1 MISVS
6 SFWGGIGQLVLTVA
20 AGILDRAVGYLR
32 AGSIAGL
39 VLLCGSL
46 SGWVGSVSVAQ
57 AEEALPDGR
66 VYEMV
71 TPPNNQDANVYV
83 PLAEEAPLSQGVLSL
98 LPFQVATDGSAVTY
112 TGDATT
118 GGEGEI
124 IRGLGDQY
132 LARRTA
138 AGWQQTVIQPNGR
151 HNPYFEGFSSDLS
164 KGFLVAGG
172 GEAKVSPLTSDAPAA
187 GYGALYMRNDFGG
200 ESGLEE
206 SLYQPLFSSPIAFNR
221 TAEGPGGFG
230 VDENVED
237 DRKVGEG
244 PVFAGSTDGSGEFFF
259 EANDD
264 VTASEDPL
272 RPKLDA
278 RIKAEIEH
286 HEEHDFLYESVGGR
300 ASVVDVLPGPG
311 GEVAVDATFG
321 GPPAGNPERN
331 PPDFDGAISS
341 SGQWVYWTDE
351 STGTVY
357 VRVAGARTVQVS
369 AGRAQY
375 WTSAEDGRYAF
386 YVENEQLYRYDAES
400 ELREALTTPG
410 GGVLGVVGASGDG
423 SYLYF
428 AADGVLAAGASAQ
441 TCEKSNGNGPGTLCN
456 FYVWHDGVTRLV
468 AVLSAADGSEAQPFI
483 SIPAFGALQGYGF
496 GDWQPGLGHRTATV
510 TAGGDV
516 VFMSDQSL
524 PVVGFP
530 QGYPGGGADE
540 VYEYRP
546 DVNRVFCLSCSSSGE
561 PLHGGAA
568 AFLPVSWD
576 DAHQPEWVADE
587 GNRVFFDSEASLVP
601 QDTNG
606 KQDVYEWEREGTG
619 TCQAATAVNGGCIY
633 LLSGGTSEADSWF
646 IGAGESGEDVF
657 IATRAQLSPLDKN
670 DAFDLYDARVG
681 GVQPVTEPLCTGTGC
696 QGPPEPAP
704 TFATPASVTFA
715 GVGNFPP
722 PVETKAAAKP
732 KPKAKSLT
740 RAQKL
745 AKALKSCRK
754 QSKAKRASCEAKA
767 RGKFGPARSKSKQQ
781 K

>member
-1 MISVS
+1 VALCISA
-6 SFWGGIGQLVLTVA
+6 FGGAFAQ
-20 AGILDRAVGYLR
+20 
-32 AGSIAGL
+32 
-39 VLLCGSL
+39 
-46 SGWVGSVSVAQ
+46 VAQ

-83 PLAEEAPLSQGVLSL
+83 PFAKEAALSQGVPSV
-98 LPFQVATDGSAVTY
+98 LPFQVAADGSAVAY
-112 TGDATT
+112 TGDGTT
-118 GGEGEI
+118 GGIGEI
-124 IRGLGDQY
+124 GRGLGDQY

-138 AGWQQTVIQPNGR
+138 AGWLQTVIQPDGH
-151 HNPYFEGFSSDLS
+151 HNAYFEGFSSDLS
-164 KGFLVAGG
+164 KSFLVAGRN
-172 GEAKVSPLTSDAPAA
+172 EPKSSPLTSDAPAA
-187 GYGALYMRNDFGG
+187 GYWALYMRYDFGG
-200 ESGLEE
+200 EGGLEE

-221 TAEGPGGFG
+221 TANAPGPFG

-237 DRKVGEG
+237 DRRSGEA
-244 PVFAGSTDGSGEFFF
+244 PVFAGAADGSGEIFF

-264 VTASEDPL
+264 VTAPEDPL
-272 RPKLDA
+272 RPTLDA
-278 RIKAEIEH
+278 RIKAEIED
-286 HEEHDFLYESVGGR
+286 HEDHDYLYESVGGR
-300 ASVVDVLPGPG
+300 ASVVDVLPD
-311 GEVAVDATFG
+311 GEVAADATFG
-321 GPPAGNPERN
+321 GPPAETPKRN

-400 ELREALTTPG
+400 ELREALTPPG
-410 GGVLGVVGASGDG
+410 GGVQGVVGVSGDG

-441 TCEKSNGNGPGTLCN
+441 TCEKSSGEDPGTLCN

-468 AVLSAADGSEAQPFI
+468 AVLSAADGNAVQPFT
-483 SIPAFGALQGYGF
+483 SIPAFGTLQGYGF

-516 VFMSDQSL
+516 VFMSNQPL
-524 PVVGFP
+524 PAVGFP

-540 VYEYRP
+540 VYEYQA
-546 DVNRVFCLSCSSSGE
+546 DVNRMFCLSCSSSGE

-576 DAHQPEWVADE
+576 DAHTPEWVADE
-587 GNRVFFDSEASLVP
+587 GNRVFFDSEVPLVP

-606 KQDVYEWEREGTG
+606 KQDVYEWEREGAG
-619 TCQAATAVNGGCIY
+619 TCTAATAVNGGCVY
-633 LLSGGTSEADSWF
+633 LLSGGSSEADSWF
-646 IGAGESGEDVF
+646 IGASESGDDVF
-657 IATRAQLSPLDKN
+657 IATRAQLSSLDEN
-670 DAFDLYDARVG
+670 DAFDLYDARVDG
-681 GVQPVTEPLCTGTGC
+681 AQPVTEPLCTGTGC
-696 QGPPEPAP
+696 QGLPEPAP

-722 PVETKAAAKP
+722 PVETKAAVKS
-732 KPKAKSLT
+732 KPKAKPLT

-745 AKALKSCRK
+745 AKALKTCR
-754 QSKAKRASCEAKA
+754 AKRNKHNQSVCEAQ
-767 RGKFGPARSKSKQQ
+767 ARSKYGPAVKRETT
-781 K
+781 KKK

>member
-1 MISVS
+1 MRSQDKQPSHSSDQMISVS
-6 SFWGGIGQLVLTVA
+6 SFWGDIGQLVLTLA
-20 AGILDRAVGYLR
+20 AGILDRAAGYLR

-46 SGWVGSVSVAQ
+46 SGWIGSVGVAQ

-83 PLAEEAPLSQGVLSL
+83 PLAEEAPVSQGVATVR
-98 LPFQVATDGSAVTY
+98 PFQVATDGSAVAY
-112 TGDATT
+112 VGDATT
-118 GGEGEI
+118 GGTGEAS
-124 IRGLGDQY
+124 RGIGDQY

-138 AGWQQTVIQPNGR
+138 AGWLQTVIQPDSH
-151 HNPYFEGFSSDLS
+151 HNTSFESFSSDLS
-164 KGFLVAGG
+164 KGFLVAGK
-172 GEAKVSPLTSDAPAA
+172 GEAAVSPLTSDAPAG
-187 GYGALYMRNDFGG
+187 GYWVLYMRNDFGG
-200 ESGLEE
+200 EGGLEE
-206 SLYQPLFSSPIAFNR
+206 SLYQSLYSSPIAFNR
-221 TAEGPGGFG
+221 IAKGPGAFG

-237 DRKVGEG
+237 NRKSGEV
-244 PVFAGSTDGSGEFFF
+244 PVFAGATDGSGELFF

-264 VTASEDPL
+264 VTAPEDPL

-278 RIKAEIEH
+278 RIKAEIEN

-300 ASVVDVLPGPG
+300 ASVVDVLPGPD
-311 GEVAVDATFG
+311 GEVAADATFG
-321 GPPAGNPERN
+321 GPPAGTPKRN

-400 ELREALTTPG
+400 ELREALTPPG
-410 GGVLGVVGASGDG
+410 GGVQGVVGASGDG

-428 AADGVLAAGASAQ
+428 AADGALAAGASAQ
-441 TCEKSNGNGPGTLCN
+441 TCGPGTLCN
-456 FYVWHDGVTRLV
+456 LYVWHDGVTRLV
-468 AVLSAADGSEAQPFI
+468 AVLSAADGSEVQPFS
-483 SIPAFGALQGYGF
+483 SIPALEPAEGYAY
-496 GDWQPGLGHRTATV
+496 GDWQGYRTATV

-516 VFMSDQSL
+516 VFMSNQPL

-546 DVNRVFCLSCSSSGE
+546 DLNRVFCLSCSSSGE
-561 PLHGGAA
+561 PLHGGVA

-587 GNRVFFDSEASLVP
+587 GNRVFFDSAVPLVA

-606 KQDVYEWEREGTG
+606 SQDVYEWEREGTG
-619 TCQAATAVNGGCIY
+619 SCQPSTAVNGGCIY

-646 IGAGESGEDVF
+646 IGASESGEDVF

-722 PVETKAAAKP
+722 PVETKAAAKRS
-732 KPKAKSLT
+732 PKAK
-740 RAQKL
+740 
-745 AKALKSCRK
+745 AKRCRK
-754 QSKAKRASCEAKA
+754 GFVKRNGRCVKRA
-767 RGKFGPARSKSKQQ
+767 RSRPKRK
-781 K
+781 